1 MAQRNINIGTGPNT
15 RDGDTVR
22 NAFDKVNQNFT
33 ELYTIVGQTTDGFI
47 VTDIKGSVFGD
58 DSTAIIDA
66 INNTISA
73 THINAVSANI
83 VENVVTPTLVTNTVA
98 YTNSVRTGASST
110 TVPADT
116 PTVIWASSDENIAS
130 AKLVIQAEGSVSPDA
145 NGSST
150 WHTQLCEAHAVKR
163 ANFTTAPSLSVY
175 GITYTSVAALAT
187 FTAQH
192 NLSTN
197 KMEVVA
203 TAANAG
209 YPLTIK
215 VFATEIETSS

>member
-1 MAQRNINIGTGPNT
+1 MAQRLINIGTGPNT
-15 RDGDTVR
+15 KDGDVVR

-33 ELYTIVGQTTDGFI
+33 ELYTLVGENTDGYI
-47 VTDIKGSVFGD
+47 ITDIKGSVFGN
-58 DSTAIIDA
+58 DSSAIIDA
-66 INNTISA
+66 INGNIQANDIT
-73 THINAVSANI
+73 AVSVNYNSGI
-83 VENVVTPTLVTNTVA
+83 TTRSLSTLV
-98 YTNSVRTGASST
+98 
-110 TVPADT
+110 PANT

-145 NGSST
+145 NGSAT

-192 NLSTN
+192 NISTN